1 MFLSGAC
8 HWSATC
14 WFWRAGCWTG
24 TLQYR
29 SKGNYGPHTLKPK
42 KSHARQ
48 TECYLIGSIGFHLD
62 GSVLSELDTWFL
74 IPKVWLTKL
83 CLRMPP
89 KTRKQT
95 SIEWTKRDWWWGMG
109 ISSWITLFAG
119 QSEDK
124 GNSCF
129 TVDLFNFI
137 FDGFSS
143 NPLKCLLPV

>member
-1 MFLSGAC
+1 
-8 HWSATC
+8 
-14 WFWRAGCWTG
+14 
-24 TLQYR
+24 
-29 SKGNYGPHTLKPK
+29 
-42 KSHARQ
+42 
-48 TECYLIGSIGFHLD
+48 
-62 GSVLSELDTWFL
+62 
-74 IPKVWLTKL
+74 
-83 CLRMPP
+83 
-89 KTRKQT
+89 
-95 SIEWTKRDWWWGMG
+95 MG